1 MKIGLT
7 LPHLGSIA
15 RRENIIRL
23 AVDAEAEGIDSL
35 WVAERLLWPLNPQ
48 TPYQPTPDGSL
59 PTFYQNVF
67 DPLETLTFVAANTE
81 KIALGTS
88 VIDMFFHNP
97 VVLGRRFST
106 LDVFSQGRVIAGLG
120 IGWSKD
126 EYQVSNVPYER
137 RGERAD
143 EYVQLLK
150 RIWTDDVVE
159 FKGKYYTIPASK
171 IGPKPIHK
179 PHIPIYLGG
188 FSSNTFKRIVN
199 FNLDGWLAS
208 VGGPLEYLDKSIKDL
223 RDYAEKAKKD
233 PNKFEIITLIFP
245 QIMDSNKSNDKRFP
259 MSGSIDQIGSDLK
272 KIKGMGVKHVVFAF
286 VGIED
291 LHQEIDLAKQLST
304 FLK

>member
-7 LPHLGSIA
+7 LPHLGSVA

-23 AVDAEAEGIDSL
+23 AVDAETEGIDSL
-35 WVAERLLWPLNPQ
+35 WVAERQLWPLNPQ

-106 LDVFSQGRVIAGLG
+106 LDVFSQGRAIAGLG

-233 PNKFEIITLIFP
+233 PNKFEIITLTFP

-286 VGIED
+286 AGIED

>member
-1 MKIGLT
+1 M
-7 LPHLGSIA
+7 
-15 RRENIIRL
+15 
-23 AVDAEAEGIDSL
+23 
-35 WVAERLLWPLNPQ
+35 
-48 TPYQPTPDGSL
+48 
-59 PTFYQNVF
+59 
-67 DPLETLTFVAANTE
+67 AANTE

-106 LDVFSQGRVIAGLG
+106 LDVFSQGRAIAGLG

-159 FKGKYYTIPASK
+159 FKGKYYTVPASK

-199 FNLDGWLAS
+199 FDLDGWLATT
-208 VGGPLEYLDKSIKDL
+208 GGPLEYLDKSIKDL

-233 PNKFEIITLIFP
+233 PNKFVGDYHADLS
-245 QIMDSNKSNDKRFP
+245 SNNGF
-259 MSGSIDQIGSDLK
+259 
-272 KIKGMGVKHVVFAF
+272 
-286 VGIED
+286 E
-291 LHQEIDLAKQLST
+291 
-304 FLK
+304 